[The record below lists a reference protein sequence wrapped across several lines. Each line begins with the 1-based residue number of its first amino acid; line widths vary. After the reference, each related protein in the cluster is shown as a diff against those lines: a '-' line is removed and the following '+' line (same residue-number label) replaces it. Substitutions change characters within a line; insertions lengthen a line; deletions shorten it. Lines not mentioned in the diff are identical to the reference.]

1 MAITEIA
8 LLHLSPNVT
17 IQSPD
22 LRLALSNAKTV
33 MQSYTSRTFYYF
45 QQVEDPTYIYIFG
58 EWDSL
63 DQHMN
68 QFIPGAENQAL
79 LQTLKD
85 LLTVEW
91 LLHIDA
97 SHAELPLPASLPA
110 DQKQVTL
117 SVVRHFIKEGEK
129 NEFQQTF
136 ETNKHYLQNYTT
148 QGKLGGGW
156 RVDGTDG
163 KEEWVLLTPWENVEQ
178 HYGFAQTEGFTEY
191 GRIRDHING
200 AEIKHATVLDI

>member
-17 IQSPD
+17 ILDPD
-22 LRLALSNAKTV
+22 LRSALSNAKMI
-33 MQSYTSRTFYYF
+33 MQRYTNRAFYYF

-79 LQTLKD
+79 LQSLKG

-97 SHAELPLPASLPA
+97 SHAELPLPASLPPT
-110 DQKQVTL
+110 QEHTL
-117 SVVRHFIKEGEK
+117 R
-129 NEFQQTF
+129 
-136 ETNKHYLQNYTT
+136 
-148 QGKLGGGW
+148 
-156 RVDGTDG
+156 
-163 KEEWVLLTPWENVEQ
+163 
-178 HYGFAQTEGFTEY
+178 
-191 GRIRDHING
+191 
-200 AEIKHATVLDI
+200 